1 MCALGKTEKSSP
13 STVEIDDERGGGW
26 LDLSWAAH
34 GTPAQGGGC
43 RSLATARLPGVH
55 VATPLR
61 DLCVELHT
69 IPDTRHTKQLDQL
82 HT

>member
-26 LDLSWAAH
+26 LDLSRAVH
-34 GTPAQGGGC
+34 GMPTWGRGY
-43 RSLATARLPGVH
+43 RSLATARLLGAH